1 MMTVTTIFGAIGLE
15 IIIPVVGQVL
25 VAIITGFCLI
35 KVAQLKS
42 HINSR
47 MDDLLR
53 LTTDASFA
61 KGKLQ
66 GEAEQKEKASIF
78 AKGKAERSPFS
89 RKKVTGRKS
98 KKNSLKV

>member
-1 MMTVTTIFGAIGLE
+1 MTLE
-15 IIIPVVGQVL
+15 LFIPVVGQIL

-78 AKGKAERSPFS
+78 AKGKADRTIFTAK
-89 RKKVTGRKS
+89 RKVAQRKR
-98 KKNSLKV
+98 

>member
-1 MMTVTTIFGAIGLE
+1 MTLE
-15 IIIPVVGQVL
+15 LFIPVVGQIL

-66 GEAEQKEKASIF
+66 GEADQKEKASIF
-78 AKGKAERSPFS
+78 AKGKADRSFVH
-89 RKKVTGRKS
+89 KKQSKS
-98 KKNSLKV
+98 KVS